1 MWKRLTAAI
10 ATTLAWGVRGY
21 QLAVSP
27 LLPPSCRFTPTCSN
41 YTIEALERR
50 GLFTGSYLAV
60 RRLLRCHPFHPGGY
74 DPVERP
80 GNQADQAGHMAGCTD
95 QAGHAD
101 QADQADRTIS
111 RTTRFTTLG

>member
-50 GLFTGSYLAV
+50 GLFAGSYLAA

-74 DPVERP
+74 DPVDRP
-80 GNQADQAGHMAGCTD
+80 GNQAEHLAGCMDQAD
-95 QAGHAD
+95 QEGHAD
-101 QADQADRTIS
+101 QADHTIC
-111 RTTRFTTLG
+111 RTTRFTTPG